1 MKNELVL
8 KAIKALAQNNEM
20 SLADRNKPING
31 EKLSGVKVKRIN
43 GRAMS
48 YADRHRGNW
57 FKPEYD
63 LTEIQIAQDTDS
75 FLYKAIQKKVER
87 FVLAGWE
94 LVGND

>member
-1 MKNELVL
+1 MKENLAL
-8 KAIKALAQNNEM
+8 KAIKTIALEREYNQ
-20 SLADRNKPING
+20 DRNKPING
-31 EKLSGVKVKRIN
+31 EKLSGVKVKRVN

-75 FLYKAIQKKVER
+75 FLYKAIQKKVIA
-87 FVLAGWE
+87 FIFGI
-94 LVGND
+94 

>member
-1 MKNELVL
+1 MKKELAL
-8 KAIKALAQNNEM
+8 KAIKAIALDQQIN
-20 SLADRNKPING
+20 LADRNKPING
-31 EKLSGVKVKRIN
+31 EKLSGVKVKRVN

-75 FLYKAIQKKVER
+75 FLYKAIQKKSRALCFSWLGASGE
-87 FVLAGWE
+87 
-94 LVGND
+94 